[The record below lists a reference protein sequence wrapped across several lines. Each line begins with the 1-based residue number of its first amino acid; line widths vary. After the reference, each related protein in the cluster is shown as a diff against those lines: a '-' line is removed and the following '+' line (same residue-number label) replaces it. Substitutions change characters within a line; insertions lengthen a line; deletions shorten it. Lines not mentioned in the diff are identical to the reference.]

1 MKLTSTSTFTA
12 IAVALVVASLAVG
25 FYLVGPPGEVRA
37 HRLDG
42 ERLSHLQSV
51 ESAVDSYQ
59 TQQGALPAT
68 LQAAVEQSNVVTG
81 QTRDPETGAPLE
93 YRRTSSTTYDLCAR
107 FAAASSEGVAMRW
120 RHGPGRQCFS
130 FQIKPRQTPPQ
141 LGYGFVP
148 QPAPAPAI
156 RSR

>member
-59 TQQGALPAT
+59 TQQGRCPRPSRQRSSKAT
-68 LQAAVEQSNVVTG
+68 S
-81 QTRDPETGAPLE
+81 
-93 YRRTSSTTYDLCAR
+93 
-107 FAAASSEGVAMRW
+107 
-120 RHGPGRQCFS
+120 
-130 FQIKPRQTPPQ
+130 
-141 LGYGFVP
+141 
-148 QPAPAPAI
+148 
-156 RSR
+156 